1 MGVAVKR
8 LRIGRRR
15 AHAEQQSSPLELAT
29 APALVDDRWR
39 VPDHFNFTRDVVE
52 LLASDPKR
60 RALTFSGHDGIIEP
74 RTFLQMSEAAAH
86 WASLLRERGVAPGDR
101 VLVLVSG
108 GASWL
113 EVMLGCIKAGVVVV
127 PCHPGSA
134 APALEARVATTGAS
148 LIVAD
153 SVSDGAIAHMSFA
166 PDVQL
171 VEEAGRPSPGEAEAA
186 THDTSS
192 RDVAFVLWSG
202 ESGSEPRAVAH
213 THGAAY
219 ASRVQAEHWLDA
231 GPGDAVWCTA
241 DTGSAQAVWS
251 GLLGPWSRGAE
262 IVHHTGEFDALE
274 QLDLVH
280 RLGVTVLC
288 QSPAEYRALADLKA
302 RDLERYR
309 SRNLRRL
316 VSTGGHLEPD
326 VAALFE
332 EVWELSIH
340 DGYGQTETNVVV
352 ANAGTHVPYKPGSLG
367 QALPGHHVAVVDDH
381 GNELPPGIEGD
392 LAVRGRPPTLFAG
405 YWDSPDETKAAFS
418 GDWYLT
424 GDVATRDEEGYLFH
438 VARADDVIT
447 SRGRT
452 FGPYDVEAALRGH
465 AAVRRAAVVG
475 IPDHAHGGH
484 FVRAYIVLEPRSK
497 PSEQLAAELRQHVAD
512 ALPEQQV
519 PREVEFVEGLPTTP
533 DGTVRRDE
541 LRERTASG
549 RPLWESTPATEPAA
563 AAAAFAEVAEPVAQ
577 HVAPPVA
584 EPVAEPPPPV
594 AEPAPVAQPAQ
605 PAPVAEAAVEPVV
618 ATETT
623 PVAPESQAPPSLEEP
638 VFVVEQEV
646 VLPLEDGV
654 VIPLEPEVGIP
665 IETEAIPLE
674 PDAVVAPLVP
684 EPEAPAQP
692 GPPAPE
698 PLPEYVV
705 EPAVAPEPI
714 VEPEPPG
721 PVVPAEPEPPTVL
734 PDYVVEPSREPAP
747 VAFHAEPEPEEDE
760 ELGPLPEYVVD
771 PDRPTPLEAVPPP
784 SPVAEVPTP
793 APSSPVETD
802 DDPRAGLGITPV
814 TEFPQVDAGA
824 KREASGR
831 RRLSQ
836 PAAKPDTQRS
846 LGEPGDE
853 GEEIGWMQGLSSRLS
868 AYSLDSDP
876 SEAAEPADDDVDD
889 SDSREDAD

>member
-127 PCHPGSA
+127 PCHPGSS

-549 RPLWESTPATEPAA
+549 RPLWESTPATEPPA

-721 PVVPAEPEPPTVL
+721 PVVPAEAEPPTVL

-824 KREASGR
+824 KREASVR

>member
-29 APALVDDRWR
+29 TPALVDDRWR

-52 LLASDPKR
+52 MLARDPKR

-74 RTFLQMSEAAAH
+74 RTFLQLSESAAH

-101 VLVLVSG
+101 VLVLVSS
-108 GASWL
+108 GAGWL

-127 PCHPGSA
+127 PCPPGSA
-134 APALEARVATTGAS
+134 ASVLEARVATTGAS

-153 SVSDGAIAHMSFA
+153 KVSDGAVAHMSFA
-166 PDVQL
+166 PEVQL
-171 VEEAGRPSPGEAEAA
+171 VEDAGRPRPGEAEAP

-192 RDVAFVLWSG
+192 RDVAFVLWSA
-202 ESGSEPRAVAH
+202 EAGSEPRAVAH

-241 DTGSAQAVWS
+241 DTGSAQALWS

-274 QLDLVH
+274 QLDLIH

-288 QSPAEYRALADLKA
+288 QSPAGYRAFADLKP

-309 SRNLRRL
+309 SRQLRRL
-316 VSTGGHLEPD
+316 VSTGDHLEPD

-332 EVWELSIH
+332 EVWDLKVH

-352 ANAGTHVPYKPGSLG
+352 ANGGTHVPHKPGSLG
-367 QALPGHHVAVVDDH
+367 QPLPGHHVAVVDDH

-424 GDVATRDEEGYLFH
+424 GDVATRDEEGYLYYVGH
-438 VARADDVIT
+438 ADDVIA

-452 FGPYDVEAALRGH
+452 FGPYEVEATLRGH
-465 AAVRRAAVVG
+465 LAVRRAAVVG

-484 FVRAYIVLEPRSK
+484 FVRAYVVLQPRSK
-497 PSEQLAAELRQHVAD
+497 PNEQLAAELRQHVAD

-519 PREVEFVEGLPTTP
+519 PREVEFVDGLPMTP
-533 DGTVRRDE
+533 DGKVRRDE
-541 LRERTASG
+541 LRERSASG
-549 RPLWESTPATEPAA
+549 RPLWESTPTAEAA
-563 AAAAFAEVAEPVAQ
+563 SAA
-577 HVAPPVA
+577 PVA
-584 EPVAEPPPPV
+584 EPEPVPAPPAPAPAPPAEPP
-594 AEPAPVAQPAQ
+594 Q
-605 PAPVAEAAVEPVV
+605 PAPVAEAEPAPAPVPDAPLVV
-618 ATETT
+618 PEAEAPP
-623 PVAPESQAPPSLEEP
+623 PVAEEP
-638 VFVVEQEV
+638 VYVSEHEV
-646 VLPLEDGV
+646 AIPLEGEV
-654 VIPLEPEVGIP
+654 VIPLEPEVAIP
-665 IETEAIPLE
+665 VETEAIPLE
-674 PDAVVAPLVP
+674 PEAVVVPFVP
-684 EPEAPAQP
+684 EPEAPAPPVPAQP
-692 GPPAPE
+692 EPELDPE
-698 PLPEYVV
+698 PLPEHVGEQAVELDPPAAV
-705 EPAVAPEPI
+705 EPVAPEP
-714 VEPEPPG
+714 
-721 PVVPAEPEPPTVL
+721 PAPL
-734 PDYVVEPSREPAP
+734 PDYVVEPSPEPAP
-747 VAFHAEPEPEEDE
+747 VAFQAEPEPEEED
-760 ELGPLPEYVVD
+760 LGPLPEYVID
-771 PDRPTPLEAVPPP
+771 PERPTPLEPVPAPP
-784 SPVAEVPTP
+784 PVAEAP
-793 APSSPVETD
+793 APAPPPAETD
-802 DDPRAGLGITPV
+802 DDPRAGLGINPV
-814 TEFPQVDAGA
+814 TEFPQVDAA

-846 LGEPGDE
+846 LGEPGDD

-868 AYSLDSDP
+868 AYSLDAEP
-876 SEAAEPADDDVDD
+876 SEHEEPADEDDGEADD
-889 SDSREDAD
+889 AETREDAD

>member
-15 AHAEQQSSPLELAT
+15 VHAEQQSSPLELAT

-127 PCHPGSA
+127 PCHPGSPA
-134 APALEARVATTGAS
+134 SALEARVATTGAS

-153 SVSDGAIAHMSFA
+153 RVSDGAIAQMSFA

-171 VEEAGRPSPGEAEAA
+171 VEEAGSARSGEAEAP

-192 RDVAFVLWSG
+192 RDVAFVLWSSEAG
-202 ESGSEPRAVAH
+202 GEPRAVAH

-262 IVHHTGEFDALE
+262 IIHHTGEFDALE
-274 QLDLVH
+274 QLDLIH

-288 QSPAEYRALADLKA
+288 QTPAEYRALADLKP
-302 RDLERYR
+302 RELERYR
-309 SRNLRRL
+309 SRTLRRL
-316 VSTGGHLEPD
+316 VSTGDHLEPD

-332 EVWELSIH
+332 EVWELKVH

-381 GNELPPGIEGD
+381 GNELPPGVEGD

-424 GDVATRDEEGYLFH
+424 GDVAMRDEDGYLFH
-438 VARADDVIT
+438 LGRADDVIA

-452 FGPYDVEAALRGH
+452 FGPYEVEAALRVH

-475 IPDHAHGGH
+475 IPDHAHGGR
-484 FVRAYIVLEPRSK
+484 FVRAYVVLEPRTK

-519 PREVEFVEGLPTTP
+519 PREVEFVDGLPTTP
-533 DGTVRRDE
+533 GGSVRRDE
-541 LRERTASG
+541 LRERTVSG
-549 RPLWESTPATEPAA
+549 RPLWESVPAVEPPAAEAAFAAPAPEPEPAPPAPEPVPAA
-563 AAAAFAEVAEPVAQ
+563 A
-577 HVAPPVA
+577 PP
-584 EPVAEPPPPV
+584 
-594 AEPAPVAQPAQ
+594 EPAPVAEVE
-605 PAPVAEAAVEPVV
+605 PAPVADAPLVLPE
-618 ATETT
+618 TEL
-623 PVAPESQAPPSLEEP
+623 PPPLEEP
-638 VFVVEQEV
+638 VFVSEEV
-646 VLPLEDGV
+646 ATPFEDEV
-654 VIPLEPEVGIP
+654 VIPLEPEVAIP
-665 IETEAIPLE
+665 VETEAIPLE
-674 PDAVVAPLVP
+674 PEAVVVPLVP
-684 EPEAPAQP
+684 EPEAPP
-692 GPPAPE
+692 EPEPPEELE

-705 EPAVAPEPI
+705 EPATEPEAP
-714 VEPEPPG
+714 VEPEPPAASE
-721 PVVPAEPEPPTVL
+721 PAEPEPPSVL
-734 PDYVVEPSREPAP
+734 PDYVVEPSYDPAPFAAHAEPAP
-747 VAFHAEPEPEEDE
+747 EEEED
-760 ELGPLPEYVVD
+760 LGPLPEYVID
-771 PDRPTPLEAVPPP
+771 PERPTPLEAVPAPP
-784 SPVAEVPTP
+784 PVAEAP
-793 APSSPVETD
+793 APVPPPAAEPD

-814 TEFPQVDAGA
+814 TEFPQVDSGA
-824 KREASGR
+824 RREAPAR
-831 RRLSQ
+831 RRISQ
-836 PAAKPDTQRS
+836 PADKPDTQRS

-868 AYSLDSDP
+868 AYSLDTEP
-876 SEAAEPADDDVDD
+876 GAAGEPHDEDAGDAGDAET
-889 SDSREDAD
+889 REDAE

>member
-15 AHAEQQSSPLELAT
+15 PHAEQQSSPLELAT

-52 LLASDPKR
+52 LLARDPKR

-127 PCHPGSA
+127 PSHPGSPA
-134 APALEARVATTGAS
+134 SALEARVATTGAS

-153 SVSDGAIAHMSFA
+153 KVSDGALAHMSFA

-171 VEEAGRPSPGEAEAA
+171 VEEAGRPRPGETEAA

-192 RDVAFVLWSG
+192 RDVAFVLWSS
-202 ESGSEPRAVAH
+202 ETGSESRAVAH

-274 QLDLVH
+274 QLDLIH
-280 RLGVTVLC
+280 RLGVTVLS

-302 RDLERYR
+302 RELERYR

-316 VSTGGHLEPD
+316 VSTGGHLEAD
-326 VAALFE
+326 VAELFE
-332 EVWELSIH
+332 QVWDLKIY

-452 FGPYDVEAALRGH
+452 FGPYEVEAALRGH

-519 PREVEFVEGLPTTP
+519 PREIEFVEALPTTP
-533 DGTVRRDE
+533 GGTVRRDE

-549 RPLWESTPATEPAA
+549 RPLWESTPAAEPPA
-563 AAAAFAEVAEPVAQ
+563 AAAAFAEPVA
-577 HVAPPVA
+577 APVA
-584 EPVAEPPPPV
+584 EPVAESVAPV
-594 AEPAPVAQPAQ
+594 AEPAPVAELPQ
-605 PAPVAEAAVEPVV
+605 PAPVAVAPAAEVPVEP
-618 ATETT
+618 AAEST
-623 PVAPESQAPPSLEEP
+623 PAAPEAEAPPPLEEP
-638 VFVVEQEV
+638 AFVSEHEV
-646 VLPLEDGV
+646 VIPLDDEV
-654 VIPLEPEVGIP
+654 VIPLEPELAIP
-665 IETEAIPLE
+665 VETEAIPLE
-674 PDAVVAPLVP
+674 PDGVVLPLVP
-684 EPEAPAQP
+684 EPETPAE
-692 GPPAPE
+692 PPVEPE
-698 PLPEYVV
+698 PLPEYVI
-705 EPAVAPEPI
+705 EPVVAPEPPATVEP
-714 VEPEPPG
+714 VEPEP
-721 PVVPAEPEPPTVL
+721 EPPAAL
-734 PDYVVEPSREPAP
+734 PDYVVEPSRDPAP
-747 VAFHAEPEPEEDE
+747 VAFHAEPEAEEEED
-760 ELGPLPEYVVD
+760 LGPLPEYVVD
-771 PDRPTPLEAVPPP
+771 PERPTPLETVPAPPP
-784 SPVAEVPTP
+784 VADVP
-793 APSSPVETD
+793 APAPPPPAEAD

-814 TEFPQVDAGA
+814 TEFPEVDTSA

-831 RRLSQ
+831 RRLTQ
-836 PAAKPDTQRS
+836 PASKPDTQRS

-853 GEEIGWMQGLSSRLS
+853 GDEIGWMQGLSSRLS
-868 AYSLDSDP
+868 AYSLDTEPD
-876 SEAAEPADDDVDD
+876 AAGEPDDADADET
-889 SDSREDAD
+889 REDAE

>member
-52 LLASDPKR
+52 KLASDPKR

-101 VLVLVSG
+101 VLLLVSG

-113 EVMLGCIKAGVVVV
+113 EVMLGCIKAGVVAV
-127 PCHPGSA
+127 PCHPGS
-134 APALEARVATTGAS
+134 PASTLEARVATTGAS

-153 SVSDGAIAHMSFA
+153 KVSDGAIAQMSFA

-171 VEEAGRPSPGEAEAA
+171 VEEAGQPRPGETEPA

-192 RDVAFVLWSG
+192 RDVAFVLWST
-202 ESGSEPRAVAH
+202 EIGSEPRAVAH
-213 THGAAY
+213 THGAAF

-274 QLDLVH
+274 QLDLIH

-288 QSPAEYRALADLKA
+288 QTPAEYRALADLKA
-302 RDLERYR
+302 RELERYR
-309 SRNLRRL
+309 SRQLRRL
-316 VSTGGHLEPD
+316 VSTGDHLEPD

-332 EVWELSIH
+332 EVWELKIH

-424 GDVATRDEEGYLFH
+424 GDVARRDEEGYLFH
-438 VARADDVIT
+438 VARADDVIS

-452 FGPYDVEAALRGH
+452 FGPYEVEATLRSH
-465 AAVRRAAVVG
+465 PAVRRAAVVG
-475 IPDHAHGGH
+475 IADHAHGGH
-484 FVRAYIVLEPRSK
+484 FVRTYVVLEPRSK

-519 PREVEFVEGLPTTP
+519 PREVEFVEALPTSP
-533 DGTVRRDE
+533 GGTVRRDE

-549 RPLWESTPATEPAA
+549 RPLWESTPAVEPPAA
-563 AAAAFAEVAEPVAQ
+563 KAAFAEPV
-577 HVAPPVA
+577 PVA
-584 EPVAEPPPPV
+584 EPEPAPAVPEPVIAEPPPP
-594 AEPAPVAQPAQ
+594 
-605 PAPVAEAAVEPVV
+605 APVAESPVV
-618 ATETT
+618 DAPVLET
-623 PVAPESQAPPSLEEP
+623 PRVPPEAEAPPPPVEEP
-638 VFVVEQEV
+638 TFVSEHEV
-646 VLPLEDGV
+646 LIPLDDEV
-654 VIPLEPEVGIP
+654 VIPLEPEVAIP
-665 IETEAIPLE
+665 VETEAIPLE
-674 PDAVVAPLVP
+674 PDGVVVPLAPG
-684 EPEAPAQP
+684 PEAPTEP
-692 GPPAPE
+692 EPPAGLE

-705 EPAVAPEPI
+705 EPAVEPAPP
-714 VEPEPPG
+714 VEPEPAAAEPT
-721 PVVPAEPEPPTVL
+721 EPEPPAAL
-734 PDYVVEPSREPAP
+734 PDYVVEPAHDPAP
-747 VAFHAEPEPEEDE
+747 VAFQAEPEAEPEEE
-760 ELGPLPEYVVD
+760 EDLGPLPEYVID
-771 PDRPTPLEAVPPP
+771 PERPTPLEAVPAPP
-784 SPVAEVPTP
+784 PVAEAP
-793 APSSPVETD
+793 APAAPPAAEPD

-814 TEFPQVDAGA
+814 TEFPQVDTGA
-824 KREASGR
+824 KREATGR

-836 PAAKPDTQRS
+836 PASKPDTQRS
-846 LGEPGDE
+846 LGDPGDE

-868 AYSLDSDP
+868 AYSLD
-876 SEAAEPADDDVDD
+876 AEPGEAGEAVD
-889 SDSREDAD
+889 EDAGDPDDTEIPEDAE